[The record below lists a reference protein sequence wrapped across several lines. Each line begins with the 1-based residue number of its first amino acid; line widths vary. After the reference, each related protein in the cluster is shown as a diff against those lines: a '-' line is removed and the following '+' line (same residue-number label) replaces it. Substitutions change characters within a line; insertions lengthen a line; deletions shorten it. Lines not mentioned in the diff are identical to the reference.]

1 MIQKY
6 KELMHFPYTVTIDE
20 YGERQLEYAADGI
33 SFLGAIS
40 LIQNTLNTSNNV
52 ISETTTHVC
61 ITNIKEFAIKDRITD
76 GNEVYTVDYV
86 VEKGRFTRLFLTRE
100 VETLND

>member
-6 KELMHFPYTVTIDE
+6 KELKHFPYTITIDT
-20 YGERQLEYAADGI
+20 YGERQLEYAAEGV

-61 ITNIKEFAIKDRITD
+61 ITGAKGFAIKDKIID
-76 GNEVYTVDYV
+76 GTETYMVDYV
-86 VEKGRFTRLFLTRE
+86 VENGRFTRLFLTRE